1 MMEWLGNGASMFP
14 DEEPRSDPAST
25 ARGSAHVSQQLPSP
39 LSTSQPPQSAS
50 SHLSDSAIASLCQR
64 QQRCVKAS
72 IVSSWRLAEAQDQ
85 LCSLGVHGSE
95 SLEQERA
102 RTLACPTEL
111 THIEQEWH
119 RKESM
124 LGSQDPSH
132 SPVLGAVGSWDVF
145 DKSIINAQNKSVE
158 MDQDKCK
165 TFLQKYEEELRH
177 FGMLRRWDDSQRFLS
192 DLPHLI
198 CEETSNYL
206 ILWCFR
212 LQQEGKEALMEQVA
226 HQAVVMQ
233 FILEMASN
241 SQQDPRGCF
250 RQFFHKAKAGQEG
263 YLDVFH
269 TELEAFK
276 HRVKEYTVKSKEDT
290 PNDSETVN
298 TRCRLDPKEV
308 LESLPPELKAGFQL
322 QDMQILHNVL
332 RTMNPQ
338 VAEYHVKRCL
348 EAGLWTSTGRWTKD
362 DTTET
367 DDIRMME
374 TS

>member
-1 MMEWLGNGASMFP
+1 MEWLGNGATVELP
-14 DEEPRSDPAST
+14 DEEPRSDSAST
-25 ARGSAHVSQQLPSP
+25 TRDSNAVYPHQ
-39 LSTSQPPQSAS
+39 QSAS
-50 SHLSDSAIASLCQR
+50 SHLSDSAMATLCQR

-72 IVSSWRLAEAQDQ
+72 IVSSWSLAEAQDQ

-95 SLEQERA
+95 SLEQEQA
-102 RTLACPTEL
+102 RTLACPKEL
-111 THIEQEWH
+111 THTEQEWR
-119 RKESM
+119 RKESI
-124 LGSQDPSH
+124 LGGQDPSR

-145 DKSIINAQNKSVE
+145 DKSIINVQSKPVE

-165 TFLQKYEEELRH
+165 TFLQKYEQELRH

-192 DLPHLI
+192 DLPQLI
-198 CEETSNYL
+198 CEETANYL

-226 HQAVVMQ
+226 HQAVAMQ

-241 SQQDPRGCF
+241 SQQDPRSCF

-269 TELEAFK
+269 TELEAFQ
-276 HRVKEYTVKSKEDT
+276 HRVREYTVKTKGDT
-290 PNDSETVN
+290 PNHQSVN
-298 TRCRLDPKEV
+298 TCCHVDPKEV
-308 LESLPPELKAGFQL
+308 LDSLPPELKAGFQL
-322 QDMQILHNVL
+322 EDMQILQNVL
-332 RTMNPQ
+332 STMNPQ

-374 TS
+374 SS